1 MGDILVIFILGVLCG
16 FIARALHPG
25 KDDMG
30 IAASGILGLSGAL
43 IAQLGIPAGLY
54 KKGDIISYIVS
65 ILISTLILFIYG
77 KFKHKTKVENS
88 AVNNETL
95 PQNSGTNNLNH
106 TPNILDNKNQ
116 NN

>member
-1 MGDILVIFILGVLCG
+1 MGDILVIFVLGVLCG

-25 KDDMG
+25 KDEMG
-30 IAASGILGLSGAL
+30 ITASAILGLSGAI
-43 IAQLGIPAGLY
+43 IAQLGIPIGLY

-77 KFKHKTKVENS
+77 IFSNKNKLSNTAN
-88 AVNNETL
+88 
-95 PQNSGTNNLNH
+95 NSGNIIPNSNTSSVNEQIPTQNINN
-106 TPNILDNKNQ
+106 